1 MKSKDRIIL
10 QKIVG
15 YINDIEQYV
24 EDMKVQEFYDD
35 KKTMTACAF
44 SLSQIGELAKELD
57 EETINNITEIPWKSI
72 KGMRNK
78 IVHDY
83 DNVDLSVL
91 WSTIKNSLPE
101 LKDKLKE
108 VIMSDNDAKI

>member
-35 KKTMTACAF
+35 KKTMTACVF

-57 EETINNITEIPWKSI
+57 EETINNITEIP
-72 KGMRNK
+72 
-78 IVHDY
+78 
-83 DNVDLSVL
+83 
-91 WSTIKNSLPE
+91 
-101 LKDKLKE
+101 
-108 VIMSDNDAKI
+108 